1 MFHLENYEFNL
12 GLKSHGRQ
20 IVRSFWEHVLENTVY
35 CCSDPEKCLPV
46 QQFPTKRSSKTPA
59 PVAEYKV
66 WQIRDINTVT
76 CPKPPFFNNTLQFQ
90 KKKKKRINCI
100 SINIYDLFLNTE
112 IVLNDQSWLPDCSFL
127 PNHGLLSWT
136 SNREMLRFFQ
146 SQGQGASVLGR
157 DILASLC
164 GADQGQYMKW
174 TLPQFTGW
182 LRAPKQID
190 FIRPHCLCFP
200 ENEI

>member
-1 MFHLENYEFNL
+1 MCWRTQSTVAQTLRSVCQFSSFQ
-12 GLKSHGRQ
+12 LK
-20 IVRSFWEHVLENTVY
+20 E
-35 CCSDPEKCLPV
+35 
-46 QQFPTKRSSKTPA
+46 A
-59 PVAEYKV
+59 
-66 WQIRDINTVT
+66 
-76 CPKPPFFNNTLQFQ
+76 PKPLPQLQNTRSDKFETLTQWLVQ
-90 KKKKKRINCI
+90 NLRSLITLCNSKKKKKKRINCI